1 MKSASN
7 RDVVANVL
15 AFQHNERR
23 MAKYQPPTINQ
34 LQAKL
39 TYMSEDDRVLVQQA
53 YDVAEK
59 EHQGQKRSS
68 GDSYITHP
76 LAVADI
82 LADLNAD
89 AETISAA
96 LLHDVV
102 EDCDYPSE
110 KIEEYFGRKV
120 KDLVLGVTKLSKQT
134 RKELEP
140 TDSHGNP
147 ELQSYLKRNNG
158 RSSQA
163 PSPSRQDEWAE
174 NMRQLF
180 MSSAEH
186 PLILV
191 IKLADRLHNMRT
203 LSGHPS
209 EKKRKR
215 IARETL
221 EIFAPVANR
230 LGMWQIKWELEDL
243 SFRYLEPETYQ
254 QMKRKISQRRK
265 GREGFIQ
272 RVKREIKADI
282 EKEHVEAEIS
292 GRPKHIYSIWR
303 KMQRKGIAFE
313 EVYDIHGFRVI
324 VDSIGDCY
332 TVLGLVHARW
342 APIPGEFDD
351 YIARPK
357 ENGYQSLHTAMIG
370 PGGTHMEVQIRTRE
384 MHEMA
389 EQGVAAHWR
398 YKELGHKYDAQ
409 FANKVAWLRVLVNY
423 EDETDDATEM
433 VENLRADLFS
443 DRVYVFTPKGDLFS
457 LPTGATPIDFAY
469 YIHTEVGHRCRG
481 ARVNGKMVR
490 LDHKLETRDRV
501 EIITTK
507 RGGPTRDWLN
517 PNLGLVKTSRAR
529 TKIRAWFRKQD
540 REQNIQAGRQALDR
554 LLKQLNLK
562 STSYED
568 VAKSLDYKNLDDLLA
583 AIGYG
588 DVSTERIAGRLL
600 DLQRQ
605 AEAELKH
612 EQEIPFSE
620 MPIPPRARP
629 GDEITVRGVEG
640 LLTRMAHCCNPLPGE
655 PIVGYITRGR
665 GITIHRADCPNI
677 INRNEPERLIHVE
690 WGIDTPTY
698 PVPIIIKAWNRAG
711 LLRDITSVVA
721 ADKINISGSNTLSNP
736 KSPFV
741 SITITL
747 DVADAEQL
755 TRTMNKIE
763 RVQNVFSVERLRV

>member
-1 MKSASN
+1 
-7 RDVVANVL
+7 
-15 AFQHNERR
+15 
-23 MAKYQPPTINQ
+23 MAKYTPPTITQ

-39 TYMSEDDRVLVQQA
+39 TYMSPDERVLVQQA
-53 YDVAEK
+53 YDVAEE
-59 EHQGQKRSS
+59 EHFGQTRSS
-68 GDSYITHP
+68 GEDYITHP

-89 AETISAA
+89 AETIAA
-96 LLHDVV
+96 GLLHDVV
-102 EDCDYPSE
+102 EDCDYPTE

-120 KDLVLGVTKLSKQT
+120 LDLVLGVTKLSKQT

-147 ELQSYLKRNNG
+147 ELQNYLIQGNG
-158 RSSQA
+158 RASIA
-163 PSPSRQDEWAE
+163 PTPSRQDEWAE

-203 LSGHPS
+203 LNGHPS
-209 EKKRKR
+209 KEKQKR

-243 SFRYLEPETYQ
+243 SIRYLEPEIYQ
-254 QMKRKISQRRK
+254 HMKQIISQRRG
-265 GREGFIQ
+265 GREDFIRQ
-272 RVKREIKADI
+272 VERELQADI
-282 EKEHVEAEIS
+282 EAAHVEAEVS

-303 KMQRKGIAFE
+303 KMQRKGIAFDE
-313 EVYDIHGFRVI
+313 IYDFHGFRVI

-332 TVLGLVHARW
+332 TVLGLVHSRW

-357 ENGYQSLHTAMIG
+357 ENGYQSLHTAVVG
-370 PGGTHMEVQIRTRE
+370 PGGVQMEVQIRTKE
-384 MHEMA
+384 MHEMS

-398 YKELGHKYDAQ
+398 YKERSHKYDTE
-409 FANKVAWLRVLVNY
+409 FANKVAWLRALVNY
-423 EDETDDATEM
+423 EEETENATEM
-433 VENLRADLFS
+433 VENMRADLFG

-457 LPTGATPIDFAY
+457 LPTGSTPIDFAY

-490 LDHKLETRDRV
+490 LDYKLQTRDRV

-517 PNLGLVKTSRAR
+517 PNLGFVKSTRAR
-529 TKIRAWFRKQD
+529 AKIRTWFRKQD
-540 REQNIQAGRQALDR
+540 REQNIIAGRQSLDR
-554 LLKQLNLK
+554 LLKQLNLR

-568 VAKSLDYKNLDDLLA
+568 VAKALDYKNLDDLLA

-605 AEAELKH
+605 AEAEQRL
-612 EQEIPFSE
+612 EEEIPVSE
-620 MPIPPRARP
+620 IPIPPRSRP
-629 GDEITVRGVEG
+629 GDEVTVRGVEG

-655 PIVGYITRGR
+655 PIIGYVTRGK
-665 GITIHRADCPNI
+665 GITIHRADCSNI
-677 INRNEPERLIHVE
+677 MNRNEPERLIHVE
-690 WGIDTPTY
+690 WGKNTPTY
-698 PVPIIIKAWNRAG
+698 PVPIIVKAWNRAG
-711 LLRDITSVVA
+711 LLRDITSLVA
-721 ADKINISGSNTLSNP
+721 ADKVNISGSNTQSNR

-741 SITITL
+741 SITLTL
-747 DVADAEQL
+747 DVEDAEQL
-755 TRTMNKIE
+755 TRMMDKIGQ
-763 RVQNVFSVERLRV
+763 VQNVISVERLRT

>member
-1 MKSASN
+1 
-7 RDVVANVL
+7 
-15 AFQHNERR
+15 
-23 MAKYQPPTINQ
+23 MATYKTPTISQ
-34 LQAKL
+34 LQSKL
-39 TYMSEDDRVLVQQA
+39 TYMSRDERVLVQQA
-53 YDVAEK
+53 YDVAEE
-59 EHQGQKRSS
+59 EHLGQTRSS
-68 GDSYITHP
+68 GEDYISHP

-89 AETISAA
+89 AETITAG

-102 EDCDYPSE
+102 EDCDYPPE
-110 KIEEYFGRKV
+110 KIEQFFGRKV
-120 KDLVLGVTKLSKQT
+120 LDLVLGVTKLSKQT

-140 TDSHGNP
+140 TDSHGKP
-147 ELQSYLKRNNG
+147 EIQQYLLQGNG
-158 RSSQA
+158 RSALA
-163 PSPSRQDEWAE
+163 PTPSRQDEWAE

-209 EKKRKR
+209 NKKQKR

-230 LGMWQIKWELEDL
+230 LGMWHIKWELEDL
-243 SFRYLEPETYQ
+243 SLRYLEPDHYQ
-254 QMKRKISQRRK
+254 QMKAKISQRRK
-265 GREGFIQ
+265 GRESFISQ
-272 RVKREIKADI
+272 VEQELQADI
-282 EKEHVEAEIS
+282 QTTNVKAQVS

-313 EVYDIHGFRVI
+313 EIYDIHGFRVI
-324 VDSIGDCY
+324 VDSVADCY

-342 APIPGEFDD
+342 KPIPGEFDD

-357 ENGYQSLHTAMIG
+357 ENGYQSLHTAVSG
-370 PGGTHMEVQIRTRE
+370 PDGVHMEVQIRTKE
-384 MHEMA
+384 MHELA

-398 YKELGHKYDAQ
+398 YKEQGHKYDAE
-409 FANKVAWLRVLVNY
+409 FANKVAWLRALVNY
-423 EDETDDATEM
+423 EEETDDATEM
-433 VENLRADLFS
+433 VESMRADLFS
-443 DRVYVFTPKGDLFS
+443 DRIYAFSPKGDLLS
-457 LPTGATPIDFAY
+457 LPAGSTPIDFAY

-490 LDHKLETRDRV
+490 LDYKLQTRDRV

-517 PNLGLVKTSRAR
+517 PNLGFVQSSRAR
-529 TKIRAWFRKQD
+529 SKIRTWFRKQD
-540 REQNIQAGRQALDR
+540 REQNIIAGRQSLDR
-554 LLKQLNLK
+554 LLKQLNLR

-568 VAKSLDYKNLDDLLA
+568 VAKALDYKNLDNLLA

-600 DLQRQ
+600 DLKRQ
-605 AEAELKH
+605 EEAERLQ
-612 EQEIPFSE
+612 QEIPVSDI
-620 MPIPPRARP
+620 PIPPRARP
-629 GDEITVRGVEG
+629 GDEVTVRGVEG

-655 PIVGYITRGR
+655 PIVGYVTRGR
-665 GITIHRADCPNI
+665 GISIHRADCSNI
-677 INRNEPERLIHVE
+677 INKNEPERMIHVE
-690 WGIDTPTY
+690 WGIGTPTY

-711 LLRDITSVVA
+711 LLRDITSLVA
-721 ADKINISGSNTLSNP
+721 ADNINISGSNTQSNT

-741 SITITL
+741 VITITL
-747 DVADAEQL
+747 DVKDAEQL
-755 TRTMNKIE
+755 TRMMDKIE
-763 RVQNVFSVERLRV
+763 RVQNVISVERMRT